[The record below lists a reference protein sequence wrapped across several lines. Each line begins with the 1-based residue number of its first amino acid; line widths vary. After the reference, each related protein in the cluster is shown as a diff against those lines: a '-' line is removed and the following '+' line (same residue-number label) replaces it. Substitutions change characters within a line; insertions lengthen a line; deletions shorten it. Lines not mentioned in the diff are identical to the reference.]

1 MARWILQL
9 LVTSSLLWTAT
20 NGFLCAKPLVPR
32 TAWSLQTIP
41 PGRVE
46 DIDEWMRWTSDSLN
60 RAYNQSLLELMA
72 VDSID
77 QIHTHKR
84 YAVLSH
90 GIQDDPIFCYS
101 NVAAR
106 DAFQYTEDEFYQLPS
121 RYSAPGG
128 GDRQNRQKI
137 MEDANNANLWII
149 PSGIRQRKD
158 GSLFEFRDVILW
170 NVYNPQGVR
179 VGQSAVY
186 DQFKVDDFVEMQ
198 GQR

>member
-1 MARWILQL
+1 MARRIPHL
-9 LVTSSLLWTAT
+9 LASISFVCTTT
-20 NGFLCAKPLVPR
+20 TGFLCVKPLTPR
-32 TAWSLQTIP
+32 HSWSRQNIP

-46 DIDEWMRWTSDSLN
+46 DIDEWIQWTSDSLN
-60 RAYNQSLLELMA
+60 QVFNQSLLELMA
-72 VDSID
+72 VDSIEE
-77 QIHTHKR
+77 IHIHQR

-128 GDRQNRQKI
+128 GDRQRRQRI

-170 NVYNPQGVR
+170 NVYESKR
-179 VGQSAVY
+179 CQSRSKCCV
-186 DQFKVDDFVEMQ
+186 
-198 GQR
+198 